1 MVGIRLEIEPTMSH
15 KKVTSDADISPSD
28 LYILSKMVKIWS
40 SFWKAVRT
48 IFLNMFLFKHGFQHH
63 YYFFKLFNYNEYY

>member
-28 LYILSKMVKIWS
+28 LYIYILSKMVKIWS

-48 IFLNMFLFKHGFQHH
+48 IF
-63 YYFFKLFNYNEYY
+63 

>member
-48 IFLNMFLFKHGFQHH
+48 ILYKHVLIQTWFSTSLLFFQTI
-63 YYFFKLFNYNEYY
+63 